1 MLSSSNFQPGLFL
14 MSTNQDNQR
23 YSPKVGGFWKAL
35 LCMHHAHVHDYCH
48 LPVRLSRRKVSS
60 FEVPFTSFTML
71 RMSGWRGLPRVGEG
85 EGEGEEEGEGGNFH
99 YEAIYMYM

>member
-1 MLSSSNFQPGLFL
+1 
-14 MSTNQDNQR
+14 
-23 YSPKVGGFWKAL
+23 
-35 LCMHHAHVHDYCH
+35 MHAHAHVHDYCH

-85 EGEGEEEGEGGNFH
+85 EGEGGGGGRGGKFSL
-99 YEAIYMYM
+99 